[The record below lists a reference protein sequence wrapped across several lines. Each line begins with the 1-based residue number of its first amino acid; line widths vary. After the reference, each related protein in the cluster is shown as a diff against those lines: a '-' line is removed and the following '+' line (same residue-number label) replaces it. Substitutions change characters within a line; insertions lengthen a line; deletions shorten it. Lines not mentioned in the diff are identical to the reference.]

1 MHSRASLANL
11 IIIAYILLIIRIL
24 LSQSFVIL
32 QSYIFY
38 INLYQYD
45 EKEITGSLPCS
56 NL

>member
-11 IIIAYILLIIRIL
+11 MIIGYILLIIRIL